1 METDKQDNIQIL
13 KCSDNTSIKS
23 FNEELD
29 ESCKVF
35 FDIYDLDEGGYIKK
49 LVLCVMKKV
58 RLGNYILIIVVFI
71 IMGCSTQTNKYS
83 SVADEKNYGILNYN
97 FKDEEIIDVTDLMI
111 NQSISTFIISSAF
124 RVLTI
129 NTLKKMNSLSDK
141 NKEKHLKAIYIAVN
155 YLEVGKTSMWNE
167 LTKKF
172 LVKLKFLDG
181 LI

>member
-1 METDKQDNIQIL
+1 
-13 KCSDNTSIKS
+13 
-23 FNEELD
+23 
-29 ESCKVF
+29 
-35 FDIYDLDEGGYIKK
+35 
-49 LVLCVMKKV
+49 
-58 RLGNYILIIVVFI
+58 
-71 IMGCSTQTNKYS
+71 MGCSTQTNKYS

-155 YLEVGKTSMWNE
+155 YLEVGKISVWND
-167 LTKKF
+167 TNKKVF
-172 LVKLKFLDG
+172 GEIKVIRRFYMKNNQCVSYKEIIKNKNKKRLNYITACNNNDNWIIQNV
-181 LI
+181 

>member
-1 METDKQDNIQIL
+1 
-13 KCSDNTSIKS
+13 
-23 FNEELD
+23 
-29 ESCKVF
+29 
-35 FDIYDLDEGGYIKK
+35 
-49 LVLCVMKKV
+49 
-58 RLGNYILIIVVFI
+58 
-71 IMGCSTQTNKYS
+71 MGCSTQTNKYS

-155 YLEVGKTSMWNE
+155 YLEVGKTSVWND
-167 LTKKF
+167 TNKKVF
-172 LVKLKFLDG
+172 GEIKVIRRFYMKNNQCVSYKEIIKNKNKKRLNYITACNNNDKWIIQNV
-181 LI
+181 

>member
-1 METDKQDNIQIL
+1 M
-13 KCSDNTSIKS
+13 
-23 FNEELD
+23 
-29 ESCKVF
+29 
-35 FDIYDLDEGGYIKK
+35 
-49 LVLCVMKKV
+49 
-58 RLGNYILIIVVFI
+58 GNYILIIVVFI

-155 YLEVGKTSMWNE
+155 YLEVGKISVWND
-167 LTKKF
+167 TNKKVF
-172 LVKLKFLDG
+172 GEIKVIRRFYMKNNQCVSYKEIIKNKNKKRLNYITACNNNDNWIIQNV
-181 LI
+181 

>member
-1 METDKQDNIQIL
+1 M
-13 KCSDNTSIKS
+13 
-23 FNEELD
+23 
-29 ESCKVF
+29 
-35 FDIYDLDEGGYIKK
+35 
-49 LVLCVMKKV
+49 
-58 RLGNYILIIVVFI
+58 GNYILIIVVFI

-124 RVLTI
+124 RILTI

-155 YLEVGKTSMWNE
+155 YLEVGKISVWND
-167 LTKKF
+167 TNKKVF
-172 LVKLKFLDG
+172 GEIKVIRRFYMKNNQCVSYKEIIKNKNKKRLNYITACNNNDNWIIQNV
-181 LI
+181 

>member
-1 METDKQDNIQIL
+1 
-13 KCSDNTSIKS
+13 
-23 FNEELD
+23 
-29 ESCKVF
+29 
-35 FDIYDLDEGGYIKK
+35 
-49 LVLCVMKKV
+49 
-58 RLGNYILIIVVFI
+58 
-71 IMGCSTQTNKYS
+71 MGCSTQTNKYS

-155 YLEVGKTSMWNE
+155 YLEVGKTSVWND
-167 LTKKF
+167 TNKKVF
-172 LVKLKFLDG
+172 GEIKVIRRFYMKNNQCVSYKEIIKNKNKKRLNYITACNNNDNWIIQNV
-181 LI
+181 

>member
-1 METDKQDNIQIL
+1 
-13 KCSDNTSIKS
+13 
-23 FNEELD
+23 
-29 ESCKVF
+29 
-35 FDIYDLDEGGYIKK
+35 
-49 LVLCVMKKV
+49 
-58 RLGNYILIIVVFI
+58 
-71 IMGCSTQTNKYS
+71 MGCSTQTNKYS

-155 YLEVGKTSMWNE
+155 YLEVGKTSVWNDSN
-167 LTKKF
+167 KKVF
-172 LVKLKFLDG
+172 GEIKVLRRFYMKNKQCVSYKEIIKNKNKKRLNYITACNNNDNW
-181 LI
+181 IIQNV

>member
-1 METDKQDNIQIL
+1 
-13 KCSDNTSIKS
+13 
-23 FNEELD
+23 
-29 ESCKVF
+29 
-35 FDIYDLDEGGYIKK
+35 
-49 LVLCVMKKV
+49 
-58 RLGNYILIIVVFI
+58 
-71 IMGCSTQTNKYS
+71 MGCSTQTNKYS

-155 YLEVGKTSMWNE
+155 YLEVGKTSVWND
-167 LTKKF
+167 TNKKVF
-172 LVKLKFLDG
+172 GEIKVIRRFYMKNNQCVSYKEIIKNKNKKRLNYITACNNNNNWIIQNV
-181 LI
+181 

>member
-1 METDKQDNIQIL
+1 M
-13 KCSDNTSIKS
+13 
-23 FNEELD
+23 
-29 ESCKVF
+29 
-35 FDIYDLDEGGYIKK
+35 
-49 LVLCVMKKV
+49 
-58 RLGNYILIIVVFI
+58 GNYILIIVVFI

-129 NTLKKMNSLSDK
+129 NTLKKINSLSDK

-155 YLEVGKTSMWNE
+155 YLEVGKTSVWNDAN
-167 LTKKF
+167 KKVF
-172 LVKLKFLDG
+172 GEIKVLRRFNMKNNQCVSYKEIIKNKNKKRLNY
-181 LI
+181 ITACNNNNNWIIQNV